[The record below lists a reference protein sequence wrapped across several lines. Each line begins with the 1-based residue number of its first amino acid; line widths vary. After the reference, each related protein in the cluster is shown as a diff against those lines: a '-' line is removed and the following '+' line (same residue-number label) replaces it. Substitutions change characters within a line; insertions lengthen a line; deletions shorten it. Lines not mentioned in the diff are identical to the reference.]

1 MKVGDLVTTTALS
14 SWGIGVNWGI
24 GVIIDCYE
32 DEEGTMYYEVAF
44 EPRRQWMA
52 ELELRLISES
62 R

>member
-32 DEEGTMYYEVAF
+32 DEEGTMYHEVAF
-44 EPRRQWMA
+44 EPHRQWMA

>member
-1 MKVGDLVTTTALS
+1 MKVGDLVTTATLS
-14 SWGIGVNWGI
+14 NWGI

-32 DEEGTMYYEVAF
+32 DEEGTMYHEVAF
-44 EPRRQWMA
+44 DPRRQWMA